1 MPDAYEY
8 TPTPNDPMRAALA
21 ARMYVYPPAASGPI
35 PVVGNVTP
43 AVGSGP
49 LQPSSRIGLDVT
61 DPNNDLKKV
70 VIWASFPLLAVDEVV
85 WTGDA
90 FTARYAGSS
99 SSGIT
104 GGLHFDISRKDGW
117 PLSRFGDPSASQV
130 KLRVLA
136 FDALGQEA

>member
-8 TPTPNDPMRAALA
+8 SPSADTPMRAALA
-21 ARMYVYPPAASGPI
+21 HGASAYPPPRTGPI
-35 PVVGNVTP
+35 PSVGNVSP
-43 AVGSGP
+43 APESGP
-49 LQPSSRIGLDVT
+49 LQPSTRIGLDVT
-61 DPNNDLKKV
+61 DQNGDLKKV
-70 VIWASFPLLAVDEVV
+70 VIWANFPLLAVDEVV